1 MHTSNNVRKA
11 ARDIVIAFAHH
22 IKGRIQSQDD
32 DYVELRVDD
41 DFDIYSDLFR
51 SVAEK
56 VLGINT
62 GIVRIFPNSV
72 VTETLDIVEEKVNN
86 MGYQSLIENKFV
98 AECVF
103 EICLFILKKVKED
116 EFEDDLI
123 EVN

>member
-1 MHTSNNVRKA
+1 MHTSNNVRRA
-11 ARDIVIAFAHH
+11 ARDIVMSFAHH
-22 IKGRIQSQDD
+22 IKDRIQVQDD

-56 VLGINT
+56 VLNINT
-62 GIVRIFPNSV
+62 GVIRIFPNGV
-72 VTETLDIVEEKVNN
+72 MTETLDVVEKTVDLK
-86 MGYQSLIENKFV
+86 GYQSLIENRFV
-98 AECVF
+98 AECVL

-116 EFEDDLI
+116 EFDEELI